1 MNTMGKIIRGP
12 CVYKPAKWDSAHLS
26 GALNDCFLSNICSE
40 KQIKPRIYFYLRTAH
55 YQANITPN
63 FHGLFCQQR
72 KWFNVENDLSSSA
85 VEVLAINSFQT
96 SSCCVFQAR
105 YKLHQQNLS
114 NGLAHPHS
122 FLIRHCYWKFVLRNI
137 KRKLRFSRGECL
149 IPGAYDPQA
158 PHARRIS
165 IVNLDKNTTLGT
177 PLCKNAGYASRYY

>member
-26 GALNDCFLSNICSE
+26 GALNHCFLSNICSE

-55 YQANITPN
+55 YQANIIPN

-85 VEVLAINSFQT
+85 VEVLAMNSFQT

-114 NGLAHPHS
+114 NGLAHLHS
-122 FLIRHCYWKFVLRNI
+122 FFEISNAFNEHFSAIGPRLACEIPLTSDEECIYLNDIPENYNKFCFR
-137 KRKLRFSRGECL
+137 
-149 IPGAYDPQA
+149 
-158 PHARRIS
+158 
-165 IVNLDKNTTLGT
+165 TTTTSDFFTHLNRLLKT
-177 PLCKNAGYASRYY
+177 N